1 MHIHPVD
8 EELWKE
14 DLLWAFS
21 LLKQKVD
28 QSKMLSQNSDIDSKV
43 KVTELIDN
51 EDVEK
56 ETVLLHNDR
65 QVLEYTESNMS
76 DTLQQHGSTEIK
88 RLPHNY
94 VYMRDT

>member
-28 QSKMLSQNSDIDSKV
+28 QSKMLSHNSDIDSKL
-43 KVTELIDN
+43 KVTELIEN
-51 EDVEK
+51 EDVVK
-56 ETVLLHNDR
+56 DTVLLHNDR
-65 QVLEYTESNMS
+65 QVIDYSESNMS
-76 DTLQQHGSTEIK
+76 ETLQQHGSTEIK